1 MAADPRCGTS
11 GSAPTHYTCW
21 ILISMSTPAG
31 RSRRCSE
38 STVLGLGSRMS
49 SRRLWMRISKC
60 SRESLSLCGL
70 RITVQRCFSV
80 GSGTGP
86 RTLAWVRTTVSTI
99 FFVDWSTTSWSY
111 AFSRMRIFWA
121 TGSGLLQDL
130 DDAASADGAA
140 AFADGKPQTLVHGD
154 GLRQ

>member
-1 MAADPRCGTS
+1 
-11 GSAPTHYTCW
+11 
-21 ILISMSTPAG
+21 MSTPAG
-31 RSRRCSE
+31 SSMRCRE

-49 SRRLWMRISKC
+49 RRRLWMRISKC
-60 SRESLSLCGL
+60 SRESLSLWGL

-99 FFVDWSTTSWSY
+99 FFVDWSTISWSY

-121 TGSGLLQDL
+121 IGGRSLLQDL
-130 DDAASADGAA
+130 HDAAGTDRAATLADGEAEA
-140 AFADGKPQTLVHGD
+140 LVHGD
-154 GLRQ
+154 GLDQL